1 MTKQDFDRRVALK
14 EINNRG
20 NTLNIYVSET
30 AAFKNVPISN

>member
-20 NTLNIYVSET
+20 NTLNIYVPET